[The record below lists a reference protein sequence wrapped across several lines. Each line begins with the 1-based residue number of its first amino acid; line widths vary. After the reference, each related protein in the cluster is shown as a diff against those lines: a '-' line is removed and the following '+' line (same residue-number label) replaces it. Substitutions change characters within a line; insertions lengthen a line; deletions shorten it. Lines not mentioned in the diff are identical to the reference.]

1 MSIGFLY
8 LFFFVIIPVFRLL
21 FLYNI
26 HNTALQ
32 TGEGIPVLSLQ
43 NFPDMCYYNAKTA
56 PVKGDVSTI
65 ILITE
70 SVTPTTALPV
80 S

>member
-1 MSIGFLY
+1 M
-8 LFFFVIIPVFRLL
+8 L

-32 TGEGIPVLSLQ
+32 TEKGSSVLSLQ
-43 NFPDMCYYNAKTA
+43 NFPDMYYYNAKTD

-70 SVTPTTALPV
+70 SATPTTALPV